1 MKKVINWLSNNLD
14 KVAHFAI
21 SIVLT
26 IVFGAIFFH
35 TTAGATILNAA
46 VGGAFASL
54 GLGIAKEVYDYIIVR
69 NLDLK
74 DLLADLIGSAVGVII
89 LCLIY
94 FTTNMRLK
102 LDYNYVTVINF
113 FISYMLSY
121 IRRLHW

>member
-26 IVFGAIFFH
+26 IVYGAILFH

-74 DLLADLIGSAVGVII
+74 DLLADLIGSAVGIII
-89 LCLIY
+89 LCLI
-94 FTTNMRLK
+94 
-102 LDYNYVTVINF
+102 
-113 FISYMLSY
+113 
-121 IRRLHW
+121 